1 MTRPTGRTIVM
12 VMNKGERTKTTVLD
26 RAIQLSSTVGLEGLS
41 LGNLARDVGMSKSG
55 LFAHFASKEQLQID
69 VIHRAVERFVRTVIA
84 PALREPRGEPRVRA
98 LFENWLRWDASPDM
112 PGGCVFMS
120 YSHELDDRPGPVRDA
135 LVAQLRDWVEAL
147 STAARITIDEGHF
160 RSDLDIDAFVYEQY
174 GVVLA
179 YNLYKRLLGEADAE
193 ARARAA
199 FDSVIQRAKS

>member
-84 PALREPRGEPRVRA
+84 PALRERRGEPRVRA

-120 YSHELDDRPGPVRDA
+120 YSHELDDWPGPVRDA

-147 STAARITIDEGHF
+147 RTAARITIDEGHF

>member
-1 MTRPTGRTIVM
+1 MA
-12 VMNKGERTKTTVLD
+12 MNKGERTKTNVLD

-41 LGNLARDVGMSKSG
+41 LGNLARDAGMSKSG
-55 LFAHFASKEQLQID
+55 LFAHFASKEQLQIE
-69 VIHRAVERFVRTVIA
+69 VIHRAVDRFVRTVITT
-84 PALREPRGEPRVRA
+84 ALREPRGEPRVRA
-98 LFENWLRWDASPDM
+98 LFENWLRWDASPGM
-112 PGGCVFMS
+112 PGGCVFIS

-147 STAARITIDEGHF
+147 TTAARITIDEGHF

-179 YNLYKRLLGEADAE
+179 YILYKRLIGEADAE